1 MKRLLLLQS
10 YAVMTVLGILAVATP
25 GRTPRP
31 LSASSRPCTCTKD
44 RTDNVSK
51 SLAAAVKK
59 AGCSVCHTPVKNK
72 NGHYNAY
79 GKQLAK
85 LLKKGDDKDGEKI
98 LAALKKVFNMAVDP
112 DVPDITFG
120 RRIRRKLPP
129 ATRRRVPRS
138 RLAQPCLPHYWTSRA
153 PCEAWSWHGTI

>member
-25 GRTPRP
+25 GHSTEAIKREFK
-31 LSASSRPCTCTKD
+31 AVYVHED

-72 NGHYNAY
+72 KGHYNAY

-85 LLKKGDDKDGEKI
+85 LLKKGDDKDSKKI

-120 RRIRRKLPP
+120 QRIHRGKLP
-129 ATRRRVPRS
+129 A
-138 RLAQPCLPHYWTSRA
+138 
-153 PCEAWSWHGTI
+153 GD